1 MPYARNTTPIEDLI
15 DLDDTN
21 IITNNP
27 NSNLNTSKFIRNSG
41 HQINLDSGMSQ
52 SNQSNQSRNQYFP
65 PPKQMPSSPQ
75 SLQQSPQSHQSHQSQ
90 SLQSQQSHQL
100 HPLKINIPEIYTPNC
115 IDIHNHVT
123 QCPICS
129 KFFKFDNSVYI
140 ISIIVLSII
149 CILLLKKV
157 LNV

>member
-1 MPYARNTTPIEDLI
+1 MYSKNKNVTMIDDLL
-15 DLDDTN
+15 DLDDTS
-21 IITNNP
+21 
-27 NSNLNTSKFIRNSG
+27 SNASDNKYSKFIRNSG
-41 HQINLDSGMSQ
+41 NQIDPDSGMNPYNTSP
-52 SNQSNQSRNQYFP
+52 SHINQQQPQQYF
-65 PPKQMPSSPQ
+65 QPQ
-75 SLQQSPQSHQSHQSQ
+75 
-90 SLQSQQSHQL
+90 
-100 HPLKINIPEIYTPNC
+100 KIISKPVENDIINTPNC
-115 IDIHNHVT
+115 LDIHNHVT

>member
-1 MPYARNTTPIEDLI
+1 MSYSRNKNITMIDDLI
-15 DLDDTN
+15 DLED
-21 IITNNP
+21 NP
-27 NSNLNTSKFIRNSG
+27 PIQNTSSISGLNTNKFIRNSG
-41 HQINLDSGMSQ
+41 GGQMTIDSGMSPY
-52 SNQSNQSRNQYFP
+52 NQSNQLNMNPNKPNQYFP
-65 PPKQMPSSPQ
+65 PPKQTYPGQAPNSPSQPPQ
-75 SLQQSPQSHQSHQSQ
+75 
-90 SLQSQQSHQL
+90 
-100 HPLKINIPEIYTPNC
+100 LKINNIQAEISTPNC

>member
-1 MPYARNTTPIEDLI
+1 MPYARNTTPIDDLM

-21 IITNNP
+21 IIP
-27 NSNLNTSKFIRNSG
+27 NTSSSSLNTSKFIRNSG
-41 HQINLDSGMSQ
+41 IQMNADSGMSPYNQ
-52 SNQSNQSRNQYFP
+52 SNQSNQSRTNQYFP
-65 PPKQMPSSPQ
+65 PPKSSSPQQPPSYPQQPPSSPQ
-75 SLQQSPQSHQSHQSQ
+75 QPPSSPQ
-90 SLQSQQSHQL
+90 
-100 HPLKINIPEIYTPNC
+100 PRLKINNIPEIYTPNC